1 MKAMDIACKCE
12 AETAFS
18 LDTVKLACKL
28 LVHTHAFNKVLEF
41 VLGGQTHSQQEKL
54 FAVLDES
61 YTSLR
66 QAIADWRCSKPSNC
80 SGSIEATDFQTTLS
94 HIKRA
99 GGVGIIPLRFL
110 ENFLQKEK
118 PSSGGVLAMAG
129 HSRPRLHF
137 LFEWARSAWD
147 PQDRFLLLGILFSP
161 SLLVHRLPDISND
174 LTSYSNVL
182 QSLSDLNSLEQF
194 DRPLQHQLAETLL
207 NLELPRTPRSCV
219 AWVEALQLCLATEDH
234 PQGQEQQKTLLQD
247 GDLVERA
254 THQLM
259 KSVYWACGRT
269 GWAGFINQAFL
280 FFNQI
285 QTRGFCSQSS
295 DLQELAVFAKGRVA
309 DEVQA
314 HTQANVLLSQ
324 MHISS
329 KD

>member
-1 MKAMDIACKCE
+1 MDIARKCE

-28 LVHTHAFNKVLEF
+28 LVHTHAFHKVLEF
-41 VLGGQTHSQQEKL
+41 VLGSQTHSQQEKL

-66 QAIADWRCSKPSNC
+66 QAIADWRCSKTSNC

-94 HIKRA
+94 HVKHA

-110 ENFLQKEK
+110 ENFLQKDK
-118 PSSGGVLAMAG
+118 PSSGGVLA
-129 HSRPRLHF
+129 RPRLHF

-147 PQDRFLLLGILFSP
+147 AQDRFLLLGILFSP
-161 SLLVHRLPDISND
+161 SLFVPRLPDISIGD
-174 LTSYSNVL
+174 PTSYSNVL
-182 QSLSDLNSLEQF
+182 RSLSDLNSLEQF
-194 DRPLQHQLAETLL
+194 DKPLQRQLAETLV
-207 NLELPRTPRSCV
+207 NLDLPKTPRCCV

-234 PQGQEQQKTLLQD
+234 PQGQEQQKMLLQD

-259 KSVYWACGRT
+259 NSVYWACGRT
-269 GWAGFINQAFL
+269 DWAGFIKQAFL

-285 QTRGFCSQSS
+285 QTKGFHSQSS

-314 HTQANVLLSQ
+314 HMQASVLLSQ